1 MQIVIK
7 RCLLKDFSAVLDNLW
22 DIKTTTKAIL
32 FRVAQIM
39 VGLFMKEGL
48 IFFNGR
54 PLIIDIGASESRH
67 PIKLGKLLAPCV

>member
-39 VGLFMKEGL
+39 VGLFTIMEEGL
-48 IFFNGR
+48 NF
-54 PLIIDIGASESRH
+54 
-67 PIKLGKLLAPCV
+67 V

>member
-39 VGLFMKEGL
+39 VGLFIIMEEGM
-48 IFFNGR
+48 IFFNRR
-54 PLIIDIGASESRH
+54 PLILCFRH
-67 PIKLGKLLAPCV
+67 PMKLSKLSAPCV